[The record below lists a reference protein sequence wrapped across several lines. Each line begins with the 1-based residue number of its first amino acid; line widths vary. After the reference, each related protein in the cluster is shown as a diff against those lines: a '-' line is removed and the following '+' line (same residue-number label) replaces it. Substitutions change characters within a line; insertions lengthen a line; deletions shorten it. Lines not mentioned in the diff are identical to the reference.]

1 MQKQEIIDIEKADV
15 LNKAREMKSEG
26 YRLGQILALPD
37 LTLMYC
43 FVKDEAL
50 VTLRYLADESTPVE
64 SISSVYPYAF
74 MYENEIKELFGV
86 NIVNINLDFDGN
98 FYETAVKMPFRAAES
113 KVKDDE

>member
-1 MQKQEIIDIEKADV
+1 LQKQEIIDIELVDI
-15 LNKAREMKSEG
+15 LNKAREMKNAG

-43 FVKDEAL
+43 FVKDEEL
-50 VTLRYLADESTPVE
+50 TTLRCLADDCTPVE
-64 SISSVYPYAF
+64 SISGIYSYAF

-86 NIVNINLDFDGN
+86 NILNINLDFDGN
-98 FYETAVKMPFRAAES
+98 FYETSVKVPFKAVEG